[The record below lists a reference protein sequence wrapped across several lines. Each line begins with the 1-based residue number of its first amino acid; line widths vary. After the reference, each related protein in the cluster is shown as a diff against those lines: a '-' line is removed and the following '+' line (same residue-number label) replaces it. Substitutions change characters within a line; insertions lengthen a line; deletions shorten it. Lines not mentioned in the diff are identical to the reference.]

1 MPCRSRLWR
10 DTLHS
15 RATGAST
22 ESPVRPRHTRS
33 VHASTSRPSSP
44 VRAAVVADEPGRAPG
59 HTAPPGRTARDC
71 RGTQT
76 RSARGPVAVSPTIA
90 QRPRGVRPWRGV
102 GSRSGWTMRSSV
114 PVRCSRPRHRV
125 RLDSAQS
132 DRASTGAGSLPARA
146 YRRRAVPS
154 TCVATGTTIGIG
166 ATHILRSCSISN
178 PAASIA
184 AGVSRA
190 VWQPPNALGQNM
202 RSTKC

>member
-1 MPCRSRLWR
+1 MP
-10 DTLHS
+10 S

-22 ESPVRPRHTRS
+22 ESTVRLRHTRS
-33 VHASTSRPSSP
+33 VHAAPAVHHPLFARLWSLMSR
-44 VRAAVVADEPGRAPG
+44 DEPADIRHHQDELPG
-59 HTAPPGRTARDC
+59 TAGAC
-71 RGTQT
+71 KA

-90 QRPRGVRPWRGV
+90 RRPRGVRALARRGITFRLDHSV
-102 GSRSGWTMRSSV
+102 KRPGAMLASPASRAARLGPVRSS
-114 PVRCSRPRHRV
+114 
-125 RLDSAQS
+125 
-132 DRASTGAGSLPARA
+132 ASTGAGSLPARF

-190 VWQPPNALGQNM
+190 VWQPPNAVGQNV